1 MKQYIIRISVSH
13 SWFGRGE
20 AELLSAPAL
29 LPGARHLV
37 RTALF
42 KEGGQWKTM
51 SCLLLP

>member
-29 LPGARHLV
+29 LHAD
-37 RTALF
+37 AAF
-42 KEGGQWKTM
+42 SEN
-51 SCLLLP
+51 SAF